1 MKIRVLGAFGG
12 EGLGQRPSAVLINE
26 RVLIDAGTVSGA
38 LNVPEQLE
46 IEHALV
52 SHCHLDHIA
61 GLGFLTETLA
71 CCGSD
76 RPLTIASLE
85 PIVDAMRTAIFNNV
99 VWPDFTTIPP
109 ESPVVQYR
117 TLTPATEQRVGD
129 LWVTPIAVTHT
140 VPTSGFIVH
149 DGTTGFVY
157 SGDTGPT
164 DAIWKAI
171 KGLPGIRAVILE
183 CAFPNRMRRI
193 ADLAKH
199 LTPDLVRREIDKLPP
214 DVPVMIYHVKPQFY
228 EETAA
233 ELQRISSTRV
243 QLLEQDKTYIL
254 G

>member
-12 EGLGQRPSAVLINE
+12 EGLGQRPSAFLINE

-117 TLTPATEQRVGD
+117 TLTPATEQRVGN

-183 CAFPNRMRRI
+183 CAFPNRMRKI

>member
-12 EGLGQRPSAVLINE
+12 EGLGQRPSAFLINE